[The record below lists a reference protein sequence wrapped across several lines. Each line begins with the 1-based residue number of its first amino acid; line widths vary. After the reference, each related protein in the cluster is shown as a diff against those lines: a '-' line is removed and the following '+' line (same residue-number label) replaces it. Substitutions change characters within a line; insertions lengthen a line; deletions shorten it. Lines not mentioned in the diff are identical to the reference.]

1 MTKTRLAAL
10 IVAALALA
18 ACTPVRM
25 AGDAVVGAGQ
35 VVLGA
40 ADVVF

>member
-1 MTKTRLAAL
+1 MRIAL
-10 IVAALALA
+10 VLGLVVLTALS

-25 AGDAVVGAGQ
+25 VGNAAIGAGK

-40 ADVVF
+40 ADAVI

>member
-1 MTKTRLAAL
+1 MKCAVIIAVLAAL
-10 IVAALALA
+10 T

-25 AGDAVVGAGQ
+25 VGNAAIGAGQ

-40 ADVVF
+40 ADVVI

>member
-1 MTKTRLAAL
+1 MKFVVMTLVLAAL
-10 IVAALALA
+10 S

-25 AGDAVVGAGQ
+25 VGNAAIGAGQ

-40 ADVVF
+40 ADVVL

>member
-1 MTKTRLAAL
+1 MKFVVMTLVLTAL
-10 IVAALALA
+10 S

-25 AGDAVVGAGQ
+25 VGNAAIGAGQ

-40 ADVVF
+40 ADVVL

>member
-1 MTKTRLAAL
+1 MKIGVLMLVLAAL
-10 IVAALALA
+10 T

-25 AGDAVVGAGQ
+25 VGNAAIGAGQ

-40 ADVVF
+40 ADVVI